1 MFYYYKKYFI
11 LSSPMRRTPKT
22 YDQLFTYISTLFP
35 KLDTELH
42 YETPFQLLVA
52 VMLSA
57 QSTDKQV
64 NKITDQLFLH
74 VKTPYDILQIGQ
86 ENLEKAVNSI
96 NYYKMKA
103 KHIFQTAKMLVETQ
117 IVDSTVVI
125 PSTTAELTK
134 LPGVGEKTAKV
145 IQYVLYKQPV
155 IAVDTH
161 VHRVANRLGIV
172 HTAHPLQTSKEI
184 EHKIPKKRKLDAHH
198 ALILFGRYYC
208 KAIKP
213 KCADCGLQ
221 KLCEFYTQSA

>member
-1 MFYYYKKYFI
+1 
-11 LSSPMRRTPKT
+11 
-22 YDQLFTYISTLFP
+22 
-35 KLDTELH
+35 
-42 YETPFQLLVA
+42 
-52 VMLSA
+52 
-57 QSTDKQV
+57 
-64 NKITDQLFLH
+64 
-74 VKTPYDILQIGQ
+74 
-86 ENLEKAVNSI
+86 
-96 NYYKMKA
+96 MKA

-117 IVDSTVVI
+117 VADSPDKGRGRRTNEAVGRERTTEEGFVAKNSYHI
-125 PSTTAELTK
+125 PSTTEALTK

-184 EHKIPKKRKLDAHH
+184 ETKIPKKRKLDAHH

-208 KAIKP
+208 KAVKP

-221 KLCEFYTQSA
+221 KFCEFYTQLKPKIGSVK